1 MIPLRTRMS
10 GSRLLAAAI
19 LFFSL
24 AAVSGL
30 HAQVTNASVSG
41 TYTFQVGSA
50 DNFSVQFNMFNQQV
64 GFCPNPIGSYKP
76 PFGYY
81 CLFKP
86 TASDLTTGTLVAD
99 GKGNIVTGSNLTTTY
114 DPQEYQCA
122 KITNPVADCPYKVPS
137 GNVWVSTTAYV
148 VGELVDDT
156 VNGKVL
162 TFQAVKNNTNIPPT
176 SSTCTATV
184 KPPKCNWDQV
194 YQSAVY
200 VTPTKT
206 DTMTGTYTTQSNG
219 SGVMLITPSGTTSS
233 SSFSILVQPAPLA
246 VGQVIALQG
255 MSLINNPNDATGMA
269 IRVK

>member
-1 MIPLRTRMS
+1 MTPQHPRMF
-10 GSRLLAAAI
+10 GSRQLAAAI

-30 HAQVTNASVSG
+30 HAQVTNASLSG
-41 TYTFQVGSA
+41 TYTFQIGSA
-50 DNFSVQFNMFNQQV
+50 AGYTVQFNMFNQQV
-64 GFCPNPIGSYKP
+64 GFCPSAPYKL

-81 CLFKP
+81 CSFNP
-86 TASDLTTGTLVAD
+86 TASDLTTGTVVAD
-99 GKGNIVTGSNLTTTY
+99 GKGNIVSGSNFTNTY

-122 KITNPVADCPYKVPS
+122 KKANPVAVCPYTVPS
-137 GNVWVSTTAYV
+137 GDVWNSTTAYV
-148 VGELVDDT
+148 VGALVDET

-162 TFQAVKNNTNIPPT
+162 TFQAVKNNTGIAPT

-194 YQSAVY
+194 YQSAASGVS
-200 VTPTKT
+200 PTKT

-219 SGVMLITPSGTTSS
+219 SGVMQVTPTGTTNS

-246 VGQVIALQG
+246 VGQVVALQG
-255 MSLINNPNDATGMA
+255 MPLINNENTATGTA
-269 IRVK
+269 VRVK